1 MSAPDPILAAKLTNA
16 GISAAG
22 FISGVLVLYFLR
34 PSMTVRTIMVSLAA
48 LVLVSAILLA
58 GDLFALET
66 VTGKYPLLKEA
77 GWLSLGLLFGAGR
90 GDVIVIYLDK
100 RKEKQN
106 QAASKDMGIDPS
118 DSEKFS

>member
-22 FISGVLVLYFLR
+22 FVGGVLVLYFLR

-66 VTGKYPLLKEA
+66 VTSRYPLLKEA

-100 RKEKQN
+100 RKEKGIS
-106 QAASKDMGIDPS
+106 AANKDTGADLG
-118 DSEKFS
+118 E